1 MAKSGIKYLAY
12 VLPHL
17 AMKQSDW
24 LTLEDMITSGKRI
37 VVFVDNG
44 AENDVVDY
52 MLLQF
57 DMVGDFIRKILLVL
71 ADLLP

>member
-1 MAKSGIKYLAY
+1 
-12 VLPHL
+12 
-17 AMKQSDW
+17 MKQSDW